1 MSTKIR
7 INYLY
12 KDFHKLNRGL
22 ELYVVINTAKFDDFL
37 ECYIIITMIKIIA
50 GGRKHLKWVAEAVFE
65 YEKRLKK
72 PFDIVWELI
81 EEEKLNQYLAKWPF
95 SGQQYVILL
104 DERGKNLSSP
114 ELSEALSRQF
124 VNSKEMVI
132 IIGGAFGVSEEVRQK
147 SNLVWSLSRLVF
159 PHQLVR
165 VMLAEQIYR
174 AQEITVGGKYHHE

>member
-1 MSTKIR
+1 MSTKIC
-7 INYLY
+7 IKYLY
-12 KDFHKLNRGL
+12 KDFHKFNRGL
-22 ELYVVINTAKFDDFL
+22 ELNVVINTAEYDDFL

-50 GGRKHLKWVAEAVFE
+50 GGRKHLKWVEEAVFE

-72 PFDIVWELI
+72 PFDVVWELV

-95 SGQQYVILL
+95 LGQQFVILL

-114 ELSEALSRQF
+114 ELSEVLSRQF
-124 VNSKEMVI
+124 VNSKEVVI

-174 AQEITVGGKYHHE
+174 AQEIAVGGKYHHE